1 VSGRWSLVVGLL
13 EKTIITAPSNKM
25 HTYVKKSPVLW
36 EFDFIKMNIVSWCC
50 NKAMIAFENRRVPR
64 THDLLACYLEVEKT
78 FPLNDEELDIL
89 TRASGYFSEERYPN
103 PNYTLPS
110 RVEIETV
117 LSFSFDFFDRVLQ
130 TLAIEKHEL

>member
-1 VSGRWSLVVGLL
+1 MGNRPLAREWLQIAWHDLRSAQILYEADHYTDSIACDLQQAL
-13 EKTIITAPSNKM
+13 EKTI
-25 HTYVKKSPVLW
+25 
-36 EFDFIKMNIVSWCC
+36 
-50 NKAMIAFENRRVPR
+50 KAVIAFENRRVPR
-64 THDLLACYLEVEKT
+64 THDLLTCYLEVEKI

-110 RVEIETV
+110 RAEIETV
-117 LSFSFDFFDRVLQ
+117 LSFSLDFFDRVLQ